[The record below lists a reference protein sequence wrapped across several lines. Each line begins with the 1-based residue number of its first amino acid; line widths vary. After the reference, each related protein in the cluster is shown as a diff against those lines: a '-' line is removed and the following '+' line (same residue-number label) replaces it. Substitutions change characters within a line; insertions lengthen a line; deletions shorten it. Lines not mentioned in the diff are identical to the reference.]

1 VATSAASS
9 VSSGIDGWK
18 AAVVCLA
25 LTAMV
30 AGSEPRPELH
40 VATLNLAHGRG
51 LALDQFRV
59 PPEEFAG
66 NIDAVARVIRQ
77 EKPDVL
83 ALQEADAP
91 SAWSGGFDHVGRLA
105 AATEYPHVYHGLHFQ
120 IDVLNMAVRYGT
132 ALLAKDPLLAPVSV
146 RFEAPPLH
154 TKGFVVAEIEF
165 DGRMVMVTSV
175 HLDSGSSEVR
185 RAQAQVLIRLL
196 DQRGPALI
204 LMGDFNSRWENEAD
218 AVRILAVALGL
229 QAFQPEST
237 DLATFPSRMPKKRI
251 DWILISSELEFVDYQ
266 VCAAC
271 VSDHLGVAARVRWR

>member
-1 VATSAASS
+1 MTAASS
-9 VSSGIDGWK
+9 VLSRLSAWT
-18 AAVVCLA
+18 AMVVSLIFA
-25 LTAMV
+25 AMV

-59 PPEEFAG
+59 PPEDFAG
-66 NIDAVARVIRQ
+66 NIDAVAGVIRR
-77 EKPDVL
+77 ERPDVL
-83 ALQEADAP
+83 ALQEADGP
-91 SAWSGGFDHVGRLA
+91 SAWSGGFDHVRRLA

-120 IDVLNMAVRYGT
+120 VDVLNMAVRYGT
-132 ALLAKDPLLAPVSV
+132 ALMASDPLITPASV

-175 HLDSGSSEVR
+175 HLDSGSSDVR
-185 RAQAQVLIRLL
+185 RAQSQVVINLL
-196 DQRGPALI
+196 HERGTPLI
-204 LMGDFNSRWENEAD
+204 LMGDFNSRWANEDD

-229 QAFQPEST
+229 QAFQPENT

-251 DWILISSELEFVDYQ
+251 DWILISAELEFLDYR
-266 VCAAC
+266 VFAAT
-271 VSDHLGVAARVRWR
+271 VSDHLGVTARLRWR